1 MTDFVQF
8 VNVFLHCIPRLC
20 NGSTSDS
27 GSDCGGSSPPWG
39 NKTRITWI
47 LWSLRL
53 SVRTKDSQ
61 SLKRGSI
68 PLGTVKAWF
77 SKPFFIPKFQD
88 NFPSSTRILPKIYV
102 ILISIPRIIINK
114 YTLLYYIFYDN
125 KIAKIAPKFAK
136 IDISIILLVD
146 KRKKMN
152 YNVFANKLD
161 F

>member
-1 MTDFVQF
+1 MLQKRAKIKSKKIEKIQKNIFFVLTYFVLF
-8 VNVFLHCIPRLC
+8 VNILLHCIPRLC

-39 NKTRITWI
+39 NKTRMTWI

-77 SKPFFIPKFQD
+77 SKPFFIPKF
-88 NFPSSTRILPKIYV
+88 
-102 ILISIPRIIINK
+102 
-114 YTLLYYIFYDN
+114 
-125 KIAKIAPKFAK
+125 
-136 IDISIILLVD
+136 
-146 KRKKMN
+146 
-152 YNVFANKLD
+152 
-161 F
+161 

>member
-8 VNVFLHCIPRLC
+8 ANILLHCIPRLC

-39 NKTRITWI
+39 NKTRMTWI

-68 PLGTVKAWF
+68 PLGTAKAWL
-77 SKPFFIPKFQD
+77 SKPFFMPKFQD
-88 NFPSSTRILPKIYV
+88 NFPSSKRILPKIYV
-102 ILISIPRIIINK
+102 THISILRIIVNM
-114 YTLLYYIFYDN
+114 YTLLHYISY
-125 KIAKIAPKFAK
+125 ILY
-136 IDISIILLVD
+136 IILYYLIEIIDTSSQFFSNQV
-146 KRKKMN
+146 
-152 YNVFANKLD
+152 YFLP
-161 F
+161 

>member
-39 NKTRITWI
+39 NKTRMTWI

-114 YTLLYYIFYDN
+114 YTLLYYIFY
-125 KIAKIAPKFAK
+125 ILY
-136 IDISIILLVD
+136 IILYYLIKIIDTSSQFFSNQV
-146 KRKKMN
+146 
-152 YNVFANKLD
+152 YFLP
-161 F
+161 